1 VRGVGGLAIFAR
13 LRARFHGSL
22 RFKLLALA
30 LGPLLVAA
38 PILIGILAAWGA
50 VYYDRLLITKIQSDL
65 AVAHG
70 YFEQVKEGVG
80 RRVDTLAGSER
91 LARALRERPGPAALG
106 DLLREMRQQLGID
119 FLILLDSNGRVR
131 AASGGPAP
139 GSGYTDWEV
148 VRRALAG
155 HAETEVD
162 ILEASQLAA
171 IDPALT
177 EKARTPLIATRNAQ
191 ATQRNEETRGMVM
204 HAAAPIAS
212 AAREGGASAGVLV
225 GGLLLNKNLEFVDR
239 INDIVYPEG
248 ALPLGSVGTATLF
261 LDDVRIA
268 TNVRLFENV
277 RAIGTR
283 VSAAVRHTALD
294 LGRTWLDR
302 AFVVN
307 DWYVSAYE
315 PIIDSRGRR
324 VGMLY
329 VGFLEAPFQQARQLA
344 LAAVALLFVLTV
356 IVAAFVSLR
365 LARHVSQPVER
376 MHGTMSAIEAG
387 QTEARVGTHLP
398 ELGEADELA
407 ELAAHFD
414 RLLDRLALQT
424 EALHRWGSEL
434 DTKVAERTQELAAA
448 NQTLRSA
455 QQRLVMSEKLAAIGQ
470 LAAGVAH
477 EINNPVA
484 VIQGNLD
491 VLRETLGDAAEP
503 AMAEIRLIQDQ
514 VFRIRLIVTK
524 LLQFARPAEFVG
536 YLEPVRLD
544 QVVQDSLVLVAH
556 QMKKTSVEVIQEM
569 HATRPVTINR
579 NELQQVLIN
588 LIVNALQAMP
598 EGGTLLLASGDRE
611 EGGIKGGFV
620 AVGDSG
626 PGIAPEIRERLFD
639 PFFTTKTSDGTGL
652 GLWVSLGLVQR
663 YGGRIDVASPQSG
676 IPGMQSASPQS
687 GISGMQGTGRST
699 GGTVFTVWLPN
710 ETQAEVST
718 A

>member
-1 VRGVGGLAIFAR
+1 MRGVGSLGILAR
-13 LRARFHGSL
+13 LGARFRGSL

-30 LGPLLVAA
+30 LGPLLVAV
-38 PILIGILAAWGA
+38 PILIAILAGWAA
-50 VYYDRLLITKIQSDL
+50 VYYDRLLIAKVQSDL

-80 RRVDTLAGSER
+80 RRVESLAGSER
-91 LARALRERPGPAALG
+91 LARTLRERPGAADLG
-106 DLLREMRQQLGID
+106 EHLREMRQQLRID
-119 FLILLDSNGRVR
+119 FLILLDSNGKVR
-131 AASGGPAP
+131 AASGGPVA
-139 GSGYTDWEV
+139 GTAHTGWEV

-162 ILEASQLAA
+162 ILDAAQLAA
-171 IDPALT
+171 IDPALAAR
-177 EKARTPLIATRNAQ
+177 ARTPLIATRNAQ
-191 ATQRNEETRGMVM
+191 VTQRSEETRGMVM

-212 AAREGGASAGVLV
+212 SAREGGASAGVLV
-225 GGLLLNKNLEFVDR
+225 GGLMLNKNLDIVDR
-239 INDIVYPEG
+239 INEIVYPEG

-283 VSAAVRHTALD
+283 VSAVVRHTALD

-315 PIIDSRGRR
+315 PILDSRGKR

-329 VGFLEAPFQQARQLA
+329 VGFLEAPFQHARQLA
-344 LAAVALLFVLTV
+344 LAAVALLFVLAV
-356 IVAAFVSLR
+356 VVAAFVSLR

-376 MHGTMSAIEAG
+376 MHGTMNAIESG
-387 QTEARVGTHLP
+387 QTGARVGADLADP
-398 ELGEADELA
+398 ADADELA

-414 RLLDRLALQT
+414 RLLDRLAEQT
-424 EALHRWGSEL
+424 EALQRWGREL
-434 DTKVAERTQELAAA
+434 DSKVAERTEELAAA

-491 VLRETLGDAAEP
+491 VLRETLGAAADP

-524 LLQFARPAEFVG
+524 LLQFARPAEYAG
-536 YLEPVRLD
+536 YLEQVRLD

-556 QMKKTSVEVIQEM
+556 QMKKSDIAVTQEL
-569 HATRPVTINR
+569 HATRPVMINR

-588 LIVNALQAMP
+588 LIVNAVQAMP

-611 EGGIKGGFV
+611 ENGVPGGFV
-620 AVGDSG
+620 AVADSG
-626 PGIAPEIRERLFD
+626 PGIAAQDRERLFD

-663 YGGRIDVASPQSG
+663 YGGRIAVDCPPSG
-676 IPGMQSASPQS
+676 GS
-687 GISGMQGTGRST
+687 
-699 GGTVFTVWLPN
+699 VFSVWLPN
-710 ETQAEVST
+710 EA
-718 A
+718 AAA

>member
-1 VRGVGGLAIFAR
+1 
-13 LRARFHGSL
+13 
-22 RFKLLALA
+22 
-30 LGPLLVAA
+30 LVAV
-38 PILIGILAAWGA
+38 PILIGILAWWGS
-50 VYYDRLLITKIQSDL
+50 VYYDRLLIAKIQSDL

-70 YFEQVKEGVG
+70 YFDQVKEGVG
-80 RRVDTLAGSER
+80 RRVETLAGSER
-91 LARALRERPGPAALG
+91 LARALRERPTAASLG
-106 DLLREMRQQLGID
+106 ELLREMRLQLKID
-119 FLILLDSNGRVR
+119 FLILLDGDGRVR
-131 AASGGPAP
+131 AASVGPAP
-139 GSGYTDWEV
+139 GNLYAEWEV

-155 HAETEVD
+155 HGETEVD
-162 ILEASQLAA
+162 IMEAAQLAA
-171 IDPALT
+171 IDPTLA
-177 EKARTPLIATRNAQ
+177 EKARTPLIATRNAL

-204 HAAAPIAS
+204 HAAAPIA
-212 AAREGGASAGVLV
+212 ATGRDAGAGVLV
-225 GGLLLNKNLEFVDR
+225 GGLLLNRNLDIVDR
-239 INDIVYPEG
+239 INEIVYPEG

-315 PIIDSRGRR
+315 PIVDSRGQR

-329 VGFLEAPFQQARQLA
+329 VGFLEAPFQQARKFA
-344 LAAVALLFVLTV
+344 LGAVGLLFMLAVA
-356 IVAAFVSLR
+356 VAAFVSLR
-365 LARHVSQPVER
+365 LARHVAQPVER

-387 QTEARVGTHLP
+387 QTEARVGAGLADLT
-398 ELGEADELA
+398 EADELA

-414 RLLDRLALQT
+414 RLLDRLAEQTDALQ
-424 EALHRWGSEL
+424 RWGSEL
-434 DTKVAERTQELAAA
+434 DSKVAARTAELAAT

-491 VLRETLGDAAEP
+491 VLRETLGAAAEP

-514 VFRIRLIVTK
+514 VYRIRLIVTK
-524 LLQFARPAEFVG
+524 LLQFARPAEYAG

-556 QMKKTSVEVIQEM
+556 QLKKTCVEVVQVM
-569 HATRPVTINR
+569 QATRPVTINR

-588 LIVNALQAMP
+588 LIVNSLQAMP
-598 EGGTLLLASGDRE
+598 DGGTLLLTTGDRE
-611 EGGIKGGFV
+611 ENGIMGGFV
-620 AVGDSG
+620 AVADSG
-626 PGIAPEIRERLFD
+626 LGIAPEIRERLFD

-663 YGGRIDVASPQSG
+663 YEGRIDVTCP
-676 IPGMQSASPQS
+676 PG
-687 GISGMQGTGRST
+687 
-699 GGTVFTVWLPN
+699 GGSMFTVWLPH
-710 ETQAEVST
+710 ETAAET
-718 A
+718 PAEAPAEA

>member
-1 VRGVGGLAIFAR
+1 MLRVGGLGIFTGIA
-13 LRARFHGSL
+13 ARFRGSL

-30 LGPLLVAA
+30 LGPLLVAV
-38 PILIGILAAWGA
+38 PILIGILAGWGA
-50 VYYDRLLITKIQSDL
+50 VYYERLLITKVQSDL

-70 YFEQVKEGVG
+70 YFDQVREGVG
-80 RRVDTLAGSER
+80 RRVETLAGSEH
-91 LARALRERPGPAALG
+91 LARALREGPGAAALSE
-106 DLLREMRQQLGID
+106 LLREMQQQLKID
-119 FLILLDSNGRVR
+119 FLILLDSDGRVR
-131 AASGGPAP
+131 AATGGPAI
-139 GSGYTDWEV
+139 GSTYSEWEV
-148 VRRALAG
+148 VRRALSG

-162 ILEASQLAA
+162 ILDAVQLAV
-171 IDPALT
+171 IDPVLT
-177 EKARTPLIATRNAQ
+177 EKARTPLIVTRNAQ

-212 AAREGGASAGVLV
+212 TAREGGTSAGVLV

-283 VSAAVRHTALD
+283 VSAEVRHTVLD

-315 PIIDSRGRR
+315 PVIDSRGKR

-329 VGFLEAPFQQARQLA
+329 VGFLEGPFQHARQWA

-356 IVAAFVSLR
+356 AVAAFVSLR

-376 MHGTMSAIEAG
+376 MRGTMSAIESG
-387 QTEARVGTHLP
+387 QTEARVGSLSADP
-398 ELGEADELA
+398 ADADELA

-414 RLLDRLALQT
+414 RLLDRLETQTDALQ
-424 EALHRWGSEL
+424 RWGSEL
-434 DTKVAERTQELAAA
+434 DSKVAERTQELATA

-477 EINNPVA
+477 EVNNPVA

-491 VLRETLGDAAEP
+491 VLRETLGEAAAP
-503 AMAEIRLIQDQ
+503 AMPEIRLIQDQ

-524 LLQFARPAEFVG
+524 LLQFARPSEYAG

-556 QMKKTSVEVIQEM
+556 QMKKTSVAVVQEM
-569 HATRPVTINR
+569 HATRPVSVNR

-588 LIVNALQAMP
+588 LIVNALQAMAG
-598 EGGTLLLASGDRE
+598 GGTLLLTTGDRE

-626 PGIAPEIRERLFD
+626 SGITPEDRERLFD

-663 YGGRIDVASPQSG
+663 YGGRIDASCP
-676 IPGMQSASPQS
+676 PA
-687 GISGMQGTGRST
+687 
-699 GGTVFTVWLPN
+699 GGSVFTVWLPN
-710 ETQAEVST
+710 ETSAE
-718 A
+718 AAAA

>member
-1 VRGVGGLAIFAR
+1 VRGVGGLGIFRGIA
-13 LRARFHGSL
+13 ARFRGSL

-30 LGPLLVAA
+30 LGPLLVAV
-38 PILIGILAAWGA
+38 PILIGILVGWGA
-50 VYYDRLLITKIQSDL
+50 VYYDRLLITKVQSDL

-70 YFEQVKEGVG
+70 YFDQVKEGVG
-80 RRVDTLAGSER
+80 RRVESLAGSER
-91 LARALRERPGPAALG
+91 LARALRERPGAAALSE
-106 DLLREMRQQLGID
+106 LLREMQQQLRID
-119 FLILLDSNGRVR
+119 FLILLDGNGRVR
-131 AASGGPAP
+131 AATGGPVP
-139 GSGYTDWEV
+139 GSSYAEWEI

-162 ILEASQLAA
+162 ILDAVQLAV
-171 IDPALT
+171 IDPTLT

-212 AAREGGASAGVLV
+212 VSREGGAGVLV

-248 ALPLGSVGTATLF
+248 SLPLGSVGTATLF

-283 VSAAVRHTALD
+283 VSAAVRHTVLD
-294 LGRTWLDR
+294 EGRTWLDR

-315 PIIDSRGRR
+315 PIKDSFGRR

-329 VGFLEAPFQQARQLA
+329 VGYLEEPFQHARQLT

-356 IVAAFVSLR
+356 VAAAFVSLR
-365 LARHVSQPVER
+365 LARHVSQPVAR
-376 MHGTMSAIEAG
+376 MHGTMSAIESG
-387 QTEARVGTHLP
+387 ETEARVGKHPPDLA
-398 ELGEADELA
+398 GEDELA

-414 RLLDRLALQT
+414 RLLDRLAAQT
-424 EALHRWGSEL
+424 EALQRWGSEL
-434 DTKVAERTQELAAA
+434 DGKVAERTQELAAA

-524 LLQFARPAEFVG
+524 LLQFARPAEYAG
-536 YLEPVRLD
+536 YLEPVVLD

-556 QMKKTSVEVIQEM
+556 QMKKTSVAVMQEL
-569 HATRPVTINR
+569 HATRPVTVNR

-588 LIVNALQAMP
+588 LMVNALQAMP

-611 EGGIKGGFV
+611 EGGVRGGFV

-626 PGIAPEIRERLFD
+626 PGIAAEIRERLFD

-663 YGGRIDVASPQSG
+663 YGGRIDVECPSSG
-676 IPGMQSASPQS
+676 GS
-687 GISGMQGTGRST
+687 
-699 GGTVFTVWLPN
+699 VFTVWLPN
-710 ETQAEVST
+710 EAQA

>member
-1 VRGVGGLAIFAR
+1 VRRVGSLGIFTGIA
-13 LRARFHGSL
+13 ARFRGSL

-30 LGPLLVAA
+30 LGPLLVAV
-38 PILIGILAAWGA
+38 PILIGILAGWGA
-50 VYYDRLLITKIQSDL
+50 VYYDRLLITKVQSDL

-70 YFEQVKEGVG
+70 YFDQVREGVG
-80 RRVDTLAGSER
+80 RRVETLAGSER
-91 LARALRERPGPAALG
+91 LARALRERPGPAALSE
-106 DLLREMRQQLGID
+106 LLREMQQQLKID

-131 AASGGPAP
+131 AATGGPAI
-139 GSGYTDWEV
+139 GSTYSGWEV
-148 VRRALAG
+148 VRRALSG

-162 ILEASQLAA
+162 ILDAVQLAV

-204 HAAAPIAS
+204 QAAAPIAS
-212 AAREGGASAGVLV
+212 VTREGGAGAGVLV

-248 ALPLGSVGTATLF
+248 ALPLGSLGTATLF

-283 VSAAVRHTALD
+283 VSAEVRNTVLEQ
-294 LGRTWLDR
+294 GRTWLDR

-315 PIIDSRGRR
+315 PVVDSRGKR

-329 VGFLEAPFQQARQLA
+329 VGFLEGPFQHARQLT

-356 IVAAFVSLR
+356 AIAAFVSLR
-365 LARHVSQPVER
+365 LARHVSRPVER
-376 MHGTMSAIEAG
+376 MHGTMSAIESG

-398 ELGEADELA
+398 DLAGADELA

-414 RLLDRLALQT
+414 RLLDRLEAQTDALQ
-424 EALHRWGSEL
+424 RWGSEL
-434 DTKVAERTQELAAA
+434 DGKVAERTQELATA

-491 VLRETLGDAAEP
+491 VLRETLGEAAEP
-503 AMAEIRLIQDQ
+503 AMPEIRLIQDQ

-524 LLQFARPAEFVG
+524 LLQFARPAEYAG
-536 YLEPVRLD
+536 YLEPVALD

-556 QMKKTSVEVIQEM
+556 QMKKTNVAVVQEL
-569 HATRPVTINR
+569 HATRPVSVNR

-588 LIVNALQAMP
+588 LMVNALQAMP
-598 EGGTLLLASGDRE
+598 EGGTLRLASGDRE
-611 EGGIKGGFV
+611 EGGIRGGYV

-626 PGIAPEIRERLFD
+626 PGITPEDRERLFD

-663 YGGRIDVASPQSG
+663 YGGRIDVECPSSG
-676 IPGMQSASPQS
+676 GS
-687 GISGMQGTGRST
+687 
-699 GGTVFTVWLPN
+699 VFTVWLPN
-710 ETQAEVST
+710 ETA
-718 A
+718 AGAGAA

>member
-1 VRGVGGLAIFAR
+1 MGGLGILAR
-13 LRARFHGSL
+13 LGARFRNSL
-22 RFKLLALA
+22 RFRLLALA
-30 LGPLLVAA
+30 LGPLLVAV
-38 PILIGILAAWGA
+38 PILIGILAGWGA
-50 VYYDRLLITKIQSDL
+50 VYYDRLLITKVQSDL

-70 YFEQVKEGVG
+70 YFNQVKEGVG
-80 RRVDTLAGSER
+80 RRVETLAGSER
-91 LARALRERPGPAALG
+91 LARALRERPDTAALVE
-106 DLLREMRQQLGID
+106 LLREMQQQLKID
-119 FLILLDSNGRVR
+119 FLILLDGNGQVR
-131 AASGGPAP
+131 AASNGPAP
-139 GSGYTDWEV
+139 GRDYTAWPIA
-148 VRRALAG
+148 RRALAG

-162 ILEASQLAA
+162 ILDAAQLAA

-191 ATQRNEETRGMVM
+191 VTQRKEETGGMVM
-204 HAAAPIAS
+204 HAAAPIATGTR
-212 AAREGGASAGVLV
+212 AGDAGVLV
-225 GGLLLNKNLEFVDR
+225 GGLLLNKNLDFVDR

-248 ALPLGSVGTATLF
+248 ALPLGSLGTATLF

-283 VSAAVRHTALD
+283 VSAAVRHTVLD
-294 LGRTWLDR
+294 LGHTWLDR

-315 PIIDSRGRR
+315 PIIDSRGKR

-329 VGFLEAPFQQARQLA
+329 VGFLEEPFQHARQLA
-344 LAAVALLFVLTV
+344 LAAVALLFVLAV

-365 LARHVSQPVER
+365 LARHVAQPVER
-376 MHGTMSAIEAG
+376 MHGTMSAIESG
-387 QTEARVGTHLP
+387 QAEARVGPPHP
-398 ELGEADELA
+398 AEADELA

-414 RLLDRLALQT
+414 RLLDRLAEQT
-424 EALHRWGSEL
+424 EALQRWGREL
-434 DTKVAERTQELAAA
+434 DSKVAERTGELAAA

-491 VLRETLGDAAEP
+491 VLRETLGAAAEP
-503 AMAEIRLIQDQ
+503 AMDEIRLIQDQ

-524 LLQFARPAEFVG
+524 LLQFARPAEYVG
-536 YLEPVRLD
+536 YLEPVNLD

-556 QMKKTSVEVIQEM
+556 QMKKTSVEVTQEM
-569 HATRPVTINR
+569 QATRTVTINR

-588 LIVNALQAMP
+588 LMVNALQAMP
-598 EGGTLLLASGDRE
+598 EGGTLRLTTGDRE
-611 EGGIKGGFV
+611 ENGVSGGFV
-620 AVGDSG
+620 AVADSG
-626 PGIAPEIRERLFD
+626 PGVAPQDRERLFD

-652 GLWVSLGLVQR
+652 GLWVSHDLVQR
-663 YGGRIDVASPQSG
+663 YGGRIDVDCPPSG
-676 IPGMQSASPQS
+676 GS
-687 GISGMQGTGRST
+687 
-699 GGTVFTVWLPN
+699 VFTVWLPN
-710 ETQAEVST
+710 DAV
-718 A
+718 AA

>member
-1 VRGVGGLAIFAR
+1 VRGVGSLGIFSR

-30 LGPLLVAA
+30 LGPLLVAV
-38 PILIGILAAWGA
+38 PILIGILAGWGA
-50 VYYDRLLITKIQSDL
+50 VYYDRLLITKVRSDL
-65 AVAHG
+65 AVGHG

-80 RRVDTLAGSER
+80 RRVEALAGSER
-91 LARALRERPGPAALG
+91 LARALRMRSHVSATTA
-106 DLLREMRQQLGID
+106 LLRDARAQLGVD
-119 FLILLDSNGRVR
+119 FLILVDAEGRVL
-131 AASGGPAP
+131 AASGGPTAGLAYPLPAARMKQP
-139 GSGYTDWEV
+139 GAHTGI
-148 VRRALAG
+148 
-155 HAETEVD
+155 D
-162 ILEASQLAA
+162 ILAAGVLAA
-171 IDPALT
+171 IDPVLAG
-177 EKARTPLIATRNAQ
+177 KAHTPLIATRNATPTVQ
-191 ATQRNEETRGMVM
+191 TDESRGMVIQSV
-204 HAAAPIAS
+204 APVAVDGEAAPQF
-212 AAREGGASAGVLV
+212 LV
-225 GGLLLNKNLEFVDR
+225 GGLLLNKNLDFVDR

-248 ALPLGSVGTATLF
+248 TLPPGSAGTATLF
-261 LDDVRIA
+261 LDDVRIG
-268 TNVRLFENV
+268 TNVRLFEGE

-283 VSAAVRHTALD
+283 VSAAVRRTVLD
-294 LGRTWLDR
+294 EGRTWLDR

-315 PIIDSRGRR
+315 PIMDSAGRR

-329 VGFLEAPFQQARQLA
+329 VGFLEEPFQRARQLA
-344 LAAVALLFVLTV
+344 LAAVALLFALTV
-356 IVAAFVSLR
+356 AVAAFVSLR

-376 MHGTMSAIEAG
+376 MHGTMSAIESG
-387 QTEARVGTHLP
+387 QTEARVGGGLSDSTA
-398 ELGEADELA
+398 ADELA

-414 RLLDRLALQT
+414 RLLDRLAAQT
-424 EALHRWGSEL
+424 EALQRWGSEL
-434 DTKVAERTQELAAA
+434 DSKVAERTQELAAA

-491 VLRETLGDAAEP
+491 VLRETLGDAAAP
-503 AMAEIRLIQDQ
+503 AMPEIRLIQDQ

-524 LLQFARPAEFVG
+524 LLQFARPAEYAG

-556 QMKKTSVEVIQEM
+556 QMKKTSVAVMQEM
-569 HATRPVTINR
+569 HASRPVTVNR

-598 EGGTLLLASGDRE
+598 EGGTLLLASGDRD

-626 PGIAPEIRERLFD
+626 PGIAPQDRERLFD

-663 YGGRIDVASPQSG
+663 YGGRIDVACP
-676 IPGMQSASPQS
+676 
-687 GISGMQGTGRST
+687 ST
-699 GGTVFTVWLPN
+699 GGSVFTVWLPN
-710 ETQAEVST
+710 EAV
-718 A
+718 AA

>member
-1 VRGVGGLAIFAR
+1 MRGVGGLGIFSGIA
-13 LRARFHGSL
+13 ARFRGSL

-30 LGPLLVAA
+30 LGPLLVAV
-38 PILIGILAAWGA
+38 PILIGILVGWGA
-50 VYYDRLLITKIQSDL
+50 VYYDRLLITKVQSDL

-70 YFEQVKEGVG
+70 YFDQVKEGVG
-80 RRVDTLAGSER
+80 RRVESLAGSER
-91 LARALRERPGPAALG
+91 LARALRERPGAAALSE
-106 DLLREMRQQLGID
+106 LLREMQQQLRID
-119 FLILLDSNGRVR
+119 FLILLDGNGRVR
-131 AASGGPAP
+131 AATGGPVP
-139 GSGYTDWEV
+139 GSSYAEWEI

-162 ILEASQLAA
+162 ILDAVQLAV
-171 IDPALT
+171 IDPTLT

-212 AAREGGASAGVLV
+212 VSREGGAGVLV

-248 ALPLGSVGTATLF
+248 SLPLGSVGTATLF

-283 VSAAVRHTALD
+283 VSAAVRHTVLD
-294 LGRTWLDR
+294 EGRTWLDR

-315 PIIDSRGRR
+315 PIKDSFGRR

-329 VGFLEAPFQQARQLA
+329 VGYLEEPFQHARQLT

-356 IVAAFVSLR
+356 VAAAFVSLR
-365 LARHVSQPVER
+365 LARHVSQPVAR
-376 MHGTMSAIEAG
+376 MHGTMSAIESG
-387 QTEARVGTHLP
+387 ETEARVGKHPPDLA
-398 ELGEADELA
+398 GEDELA

-414 RLLDRLALQT
+414 RLLDRLAAQT
-424 EALHRWGSEL
+424 EALQRWGSEL
-434 DTKVAERTQELAAA
+434 DGKVAERTQELAAA

-524 LLQFARPAEFVG
+524 LLQFARPAEYAG
-536 YLEPVRLD
+536 YLEPVVLD

-556 QMKKTSVEVIQEM
+556 QMKKSNVAVTLEL
-569 HATRPVTINR
+569 HATRPVTVNR

-588 LIVNALQAMP
+588 LMVNALQAMP

-611 EGGIKGGFV
+611 EGGVRGGFV

-626 PGIAPEIRERLFD
+626 PGIAAEIRERLFD

-663 YGGRIDVASPQSG
+663 YGGRIDVECPSSG
-676 IPGMQSASPQS
+676 GS
-687 GISGMQGTGRST
+687 
-699 GGTVFTVWLPN
+699 VFTVWLPN
-710 ETQAEVST
+710 EAQA

>member
-1 VRGVGGLAIFAR
+1 MFSR
-13 LRARFHGSL
+13 LRARFRSSL

-30 LGPLLVAA
+30 LGPLLVGV
-38 PILIGILAAWGA
+38 PILIGIFAGWGA
-50 VYYDRLLITKIQSDL
+50 VYYDRLLITKVRSDL

-70 YFEQVKEGVG
+70 YFDQVKEGVG
-80 RRVDTLAGSER
+80 RRVEALAGSER
-91 LARALRERPGPAALG
+91 LARALRERPAAAAL
-106 DLLREMRQQLGID
+106 DEALREMRQQLRID
-119 FLILLDSNGRVR
+119 FLILLDSDGRVR
-131 AASGGPAP
+131 AASNGPAP
-139 GSGYTDWEV
+139 GRDYTKWEIT
-148 VRRALAG
+148 RRALAG

-162 ILEASQLAA
+162 IFDAAQLAA

-191 ATQRNEETRGMVM
+191 VTQRREETGGMVM

-212 AAREGGASAGVLV
+212 ATRDGAAGAGVLV
-225 GGLLLNKNLEFVDR
+225 GGLLLNKNLDFVDR

-248 ALPLGSVGTATLF
+248 ALPLGSLGTATLF

-283 VSAAVRHTALD
+283 VSAAVRHTVLD
-294 LGRTWLDR
+294 QGRTWLDR

-315 PIIDSRGRR
+315 PIIDSRGKR

-329 VGFLEAPFQQARQLA
+329 VGFLEAPFQHARQLA
-344 LAAVALLFVLTV
+344 LGAVTLLFVLTV
-356 IVAAFVSLR
+356 IAAAFVSLR

-387 QTEARVGTHLP
+387 RTEARVGAEISNP
-398 ELGEADELA
+398 AEADELA

-414 RLLDRLALQT
+414 RLLDRLAEQT
-424 EALHRWGSEL
+424 EALQRWGHEL
-434 DTKVAERTQELAAA
+434 DSKVAARTEELAAA

-491 VLRETLGDAAEP
+491 VLRETLGAAAEP
-503 AMAEIRLIQDQ
+503 AMEEIRLIQDQ

-524 LLQFARPAEFVG
+524 LLQFARPAEYVG
-536 YLEPVRLD
+536 YLEPVSLD

-556 QMKKTSVEVIQEM
+556 QMKKTNVAVIQEM

-611 EGGIKGGFV
+611 ENGIGGGFV
-620 AVGDSG
+620 AVADSG
-626 PGIAPEIRERLFD
+626 PGIAPQDRERLFD

-663 YGGRIDVASPQSG
+663 YGGRIEVDCPPA
-676 IPGMQSASPQS
+676 
-687 GISGMQGTGRST
+687 
-699 GGTVFTVWLPN
+699 GGSVFTVWLPN
-710 ETQAEVST
+710 EAV
-718 A
+718 AA

>member
-1 VRGVGGLAIFAR
+1 MRGVGSLGILAGLG
-13 LRARFHGSL
+13 ARFRGSL
-22 RFKLLALA
+22 RFKLLALG
-30 LGPLLVAA
+30 LGPLLVAV
-38 PILIGILAAWGA
+38 PILIGILAGWGA
-50 VYYDRLLITKIQSDL
+50 VYYDRLLITKVQSDL

-70 YFEQVKEGVG
+70 YFRQVKDVLD
-80 RRVDTLAGSER
+80 RRVEALAGSER
-91 LARALRERPGPAALG
+91 LARALRERSSPAALG
-106 DLLREMRQQLGID
+106 ELLREMRRQLGID
-119 FLILLDSNGRVR
+119 FLILLDGEGRVR
-131 AASGGPAP
+131 AASSGPAP
-139 GSGYTDWEV
+139 GSRYGDWPIL
-148 VRRALAG
+148 RRALSG
-155 HAETEVD
+155 HAEAEVD
-162 ILEASQLAA
+162 IFNAAQLAE
-171 IDPALT
+171 IDPGLT
-177 EKARTPLIATRNAQ
+177 AKAHTPLIATRNAR
-191 ATQRNEETRGMVM
+191 ATQRTEETSGMVM
-204 HAAAPIAS
+204 HAAAPV
-212 AAREGGASAGVLV
+212 AAATRDGSVGTGVLV
-225 GGLLLNKNLEFVDR
+225 GGLLLNKNLDFVDR

-248 ALPLGSVGTATLF
+248 ALPLGSIGTATLF

-283 VSAAVRHTALD
+283 VSAAVRYTVLD
-294 LGRTWLDR
+294 QGRTWLDR

-315 PIIDSRGRR
+315 PIVDSGGKR

-329 VGFLEAPFQQARQLA
+329 VGFLEAPFQHARWLA

-356 IVAAFVSLR
+356 AVAAFVSLR

-387 QTEARVGTHLP
+387 RIEARVGAHP
-398 ELGEADELA
+398 PDIDEADELA

-414 RLLDRLALQT
+414 RLLDRLEVQTDALQ
-424 EALHRWGSEL
+424 RWGHEL
-434 DTKVAERTQELAAA
+434 DGKVAERTAELAAA

-491 VLRETLGDAAEP
+491 VLRETLGAAAEP
-503 AMAEIRLIQDQ
+503 ALAEIRLIQDQ

-524 LLQFARPAEFVG
+524 LLQFARPAEYAG

-556 QMKKTSVEVIQEM
+556 QLKKTCVEVVQVTP
-569 HATRPVTINR
+569 ATRPVTINR

-598 EGGTLLLASGDRE
+598 GGGTLLLTTGDRE
-611 EGGIKGGFV
+611 ENGIPGGYV
-620 AVGDSG
+620 AVADSG

-652 GLWVSLGLVQR
+652 GLWVSQGLVQR
-663 YGGRIDVASPQSG
+663 YGGRIEVASPRSG
-676 IPGMQSASPQS
+676 SPGMQSTSPRS
-687 GISGMQGTGRST
+687 GSPGMQST
-699 GGTVFTVWLPN
+699 SPPAGGSVFTVWLPN
-710 ETQAEVST
+710 EPQA

>member
-1 VRGVGGLAIFAR
+1 
-13 LRARFHGSL
+13 
-22 RFKLLALA
+22 
-30 LGPLLVAA
+30 
-38 PILIGILAAWGA
+38 
-50 VYYDRLLITKIQSDL
+50 
-65 AVAHG
+65 
-70 YFEQVKEGVG
+70 
-80 RRVDTLAGSER
+80 
-91 LARALRERPGPAALG
+91 
-106 DLLREMRQQLGID
+106 
-119 FLILLDSNGRVR
+119 
-131 AASGGPAP
+131 
-139 GSGYTDWEV
+139 
-148 VRRALAG
+148 
-155 HAETEVD
+155 
-162 ILEASQLAA
+162 
-171 IDPALT
+171 
-177 EKARTPLIATRNAQ
+177 
-191 ATQRNEETRGMVM
+191 M

-212 AAREGGASAGVLV
+212 VTREGGAGAGVLV

-248 ALPLGSVGTATLF
+248 ALPLGSLGTATLF

-283 VSAAVRHTALD
+283 VSAEVRNTVLEQ
-294 LGRTWLDR
+294 GRTWLDR

-315 PIIDSRGRR
+315 PVVDSRGKR

-329 VGFLEAPFQQARQLA
+329 VGFLEGPFQHARQLT

-356 IVAAFVSLR
+356 AIAAFVSLR
-365 LARHVSQPVER
+365 LARHVSRPVER
-376 MHGTMSAIEAG
+376 MHGTMSAIESG

-398 ELGEADELA
+398 DLAGADELA

-414 RLLDRLALQT
+414 RLLDRLEAQTDALQ
-424 EALHRWGSEL
+424 RWGSEL
-434 DTKVAERTQELAAA
+434 DGKVAERTQELATA

-491 VLRETLGDAAEP
+491 VLRETLGEAAEP
-503 AMAEIRLIQDQ
+503 AMPEIRLIQDQ

-524 LLQFARPAEFVG
+524 LLQFARPAEYAG
-536 YLEPVRLD
+536 YLEPVALD

-556 QMKKTSVEVIQEM
+556 QMKKTNVAVVQEL
-569 HATRPVTINR
+569 HATRPVSVNR

-588 LIVNALQAMP
+588 LMVNALQAMP
-598 EGGTLLLASGDRE
+598 EGGTLRLASGDRE
-611 EGGIKGGFV
+611 EGGIRGGYV

-626 PGIAPEIRERLFD
+626 PGITPEDRERLFD

-663 YGGRIDVASPQSG
+663 YGGRIDVECPSSG
-676 IPGMQSASPQS
+676 GS
-687 GISGMQGTGRST
+687 
-699 GGTVFTVWLPN
+699 VFTVWLPN
-710 ETQAEVST
+710 ETAAEAGS

>member
-1 VRGVGGLAIFAR
+1 
-13 LRARFHGSL
+13 
-22 RFKLLALA
+22 
-30 LGPLLVAA
+30 
-38 PILIGILAAWGA
+38 
-50 VYYDRLLITKIQSDL
+50 
-65 AVAHG
+65 
-70 YFEQVKEGVG
+70 
-80 RRVDTLAGSER
+80 
-91 LARALRERPGPAALG
+91 
-106 DLLREMRQQLGID
+106 
-119 FLILLDSNGRVR
+119 
-131 AASGGPAP
+131 
-139 GSGYTDWEV
+139 
-148 VRRALAG
+148 
-155 HAETEVD
+155 
-162 ILEASQLAA
+162 
-171 IDPALT
+171 
-177 EKARTPLIATRNAQ
+177 
-191 ATQRNEETRGMVM
+191 MVM

-225 GGLLLNKNLEFVDR
+225 GGLLLNKNLDIVDR

-261 LDDVRIA
+261 LEDVRIA

-315 PIIDSRGRR
+315 PITDSRGKR

-329 VGFLEAPFQQARQLA
+329 VGYLEEPFQRARQLA

-356 IVAAFVSLR
+356 VAAAFVSLR

-376 MHGTMSAIEAG
+376 MHGAMSAIEAG
-387 QTEARVGTHLP
+387 RTEARVGAHLP
-398 ELGEADELA
+398 DLVGADELA

-414 RLLDRLALQT
+414 RLLDRLELQTDALQ
-424 EALHRWGSEL
+424 RWGSEL
-434 DTKVAERTQELAAA
+434 DSKVAERTQELAAA

-491 VLRETLGDAAEP
+491 VLREALGEAAEP
-503 AMAEIRLIQDQ
+503 VMAEIRLIQDQ

-524 LLQFARPAEFVG
+524 LLQFARPAEYAG

-556 QMKKTSVEVIQEM
+556 QMKKTNVAVMQELR
-569 HATRPVTINR
+569 ATRPVTINR

-611 EGGIKGGFV
+611 EGGIRGGFV

-626 PGIAPEIRERLFD
+626 PGIAPDIRERLFD

-663 YGGRIDVASPQSG
+663 YGGRIDVTCPPSG
-676 IPGMQSASPQS
+676 GS
-687 GISGMQGTGRST
+687 
-699 GGTVFTVWLPN
+699 VFTVWIPN
-710 ETQAEVST
+710 ETQAET
-718 A
+718 QAT

>member
-1 VRGVGGLAIFAR
+1 MRGVGGLATFSD
-13 LRARFHGSL
+13 LRARFRGSL

-38 PILIGILAAWGA
+38 PILIGILAGWST
-50 VYYDRLLITKIQSDL
+50 VYYDRLLITKVQSDL

-70 YFEQVKEGVG
+70 YFEQVKGGVG
-80 RRVDTLAGSER
+80 RRVETLAGSER
-91 LARALRERPGPAALG
+91 LARALREQPGPAALG
-106 DLLREMRQQLGID
+106 ELLRELQQQLQID
-119 FLILLDSNGRVR
+119 FLILLDGNGRVR
-131 AASGGPAP
+131 AASNGPP
-139 GSGYTDWEV
+139 LGRDYTEWPV
-148 VRRALAG
+148 TRRALAG
-155 HAETEVD
+155 HAETEVA
-162 ILEASQLAA
+162 IFEPEQLTA
-171 IDPALT
+171 IDPTLA

-191 ATQRNEETRGMVM
+191 ATRRNEEARGMVM
-204 HAAAPIAS
+204 HAAAPVAGAAS
-212 AAREGGASAGVLV
+212 EGGAGVLV
-225 GGLLLNKNLEFVDR
+225 GGLLLNKNLDFVDR

-283 VSAAVRHTALD
+283 VSAEVRHTALD

-315 PIIDSRGRR
+315 PIVDGRGRR

-329 VGFLEAPFQQARQLA
+329 VGFLEAPFQHARQLA
-344 LAAVALLFVLTV
+344 LAAVALLFVLAIV
-356 IVAAFVSLR
+356 VAAFVSLR

-387 QTEARVGTHLP
+387 RTEARVGVEPADPAT
-398 ELGEADELA
+398 ADELA

-414 RLLDRLALQT
+414 RLLDRLAEQT
-424 EALHRWGSEL
+424 EALQRWGHEL
-434 DTKVAERTQELAAA
+434 DSKVAERTEELAAA

-491 VLRETLGDAAEP
+491 VLRETLGSAAEP

-524 LLQFARPAEFVG
+524 LLQFARPAEYAG
-536 YLEPVRLD
+536 YLEPVNLA

-556 QMKKTSVEVIQEM
+556 QMKKTSVAVRQEL
-569 HATRPVTINR
+569 HAMRPVTINR

-598 EGGTLLLASGDRE
+598 EGGTLLLTSGDRE
-611 EGGIKGGFV
+611 ENDIRGGFV

-626 PGIAPEIRERLFD
+626 PGIAPEVRERLFD

-663 YGGRIDVASPQSG
+663 YGGRIDLACPPSG
-676 IPGMQSASPQS
+676 GS
-687 GISGMQGTGRST
+687 
-699 GGTVFTVWLPN
+699 VFTVWLPN
-710 ETQAEVST
+710 EAQA

>member
-1 VRGVGGLAIFAR
+1 VRGVGRLALISG
-13 LRARFHGSL
+13 LRARFRGSL

-30 LGPLLVAA
+30 LGPLLVAV
-38 PILIGILAAWGA
+38 PILIGILAGWGA
-50 VYYDRLLITKIQSDL
+50 MYYDRLLITKVQSDL

-80 RRVDTLAGSER
+80 LRVETLAGSER
-91 LARALRERPGPAALG
+91 LARALRERPGADLDG
-106 DLLREMRQQLGID
+106 LLREMRQQLKVD
-119 FLILLDSNGRVR
+119 FLILLDGNGQVR
-131 AASGGPAP
+131 AASNGPQP
-139 GSGYTDWEV
+139 GRDYTGWQIA
-148 VRRALAG
+148 RRALAG

-162 ILEASQLAA
+162 IFDATQLAA
-171 IDPALT
+171 IDPALS
-177 EKARTPLIATRNAQ
+177 ERARTPLIVTRNAQ
-191 ATQRNEETRGMVM
+191 ATQRSEETSGMVI
-204 HAAAPIAS
+204 HAAAPV
-212 AAREGGASAGVLV
+212 AAAGKGKTGALV

-239 INDIVYPEG
+239 INEIVYPEG
-248 ALPLGSVGTATLF
+248 TLPLGSVGTATLF

-268 TNVRLFENV
+268 TNVRLFENI

-283 VSAAVRHTALD
+283 VSVAVRYAVLEQ
-294 LGRTWLDR
+294 GRTWLDR

-315 PIIDSRGRR
+315 PVIDSRGKR

-329 VGFLEAPFQQARQLA
+329 VGFLEEPFQHARQLA
-344 LAAVALLFVLTV
+344 LGAVALLFALAVA
-356 IVAAFVSLR
+356 VAALVSLR

-376 MHGTMSAIEAG
+376 MHGIMNAIEAG
-387 QTEARVGTHLP
+387 RSEARIGAQSPDLVG
-398 ELGEADELA
+398 EDELA

-414 RLLDRLALQT
+414 RLLDRLAAQT
-424 EALHRWGSEL
+424 EALQRWGSEL
-434 DTKVAERTQELAAA
+434 DSKVAARTQELATA

-491 VLRETLGDAAEP
+491 VLRETLGAAAEP
-503 AMAEIRLIQDQ
+503 AMPEIRLIQDQ

-524 LLQFARPAEFVG
+524 LLQFARPAEYAG
-536 YLEPVRLD
+536 YLEPVALD

-556 QMKKTSVEVIQEM
+556 QMKKTSVAVMQEM
-569 HATRPVTINR
+569 HATRPVTVNR

-598 EGGTLLLASGDRE
+598 EGGTLLLTAGDRE
-611 EGGIKGGFV
+611 EGGVKGGFV
-620 AVGDSG
+620 AVADSG
-626 PGIAPEIRERLFD
+626 PGIAPEDRERLFD

-663 YGGRIDVASPQSG
+663 YGGRIDIACPPSG
-676 IPGMQSASPQS
+676 GS
-687 GISGMQGTGRST
+687 
-699 GGTVFTVWLPN
+699 VFTVWLPN
-710 ETQAEVST
+710 EAASV
-718 A
+718 

>member
-1 VRGVGGLAIFAR
+1 MSLFTR
-13 LRARFHGSL
+13 LRARFRGSL

-30 LGPLLVAA
+30 LGPLLVAV
-38 PILIGILAAWGA
+38 PVLIGILAGWGG
-50 VYYDRLLITKIQSDL
+50 VYYDRLLITKVRSDL

-80 RRVDTLAGSER
+80 RRIETLAGSER
-91 LARALRERPGPAALG
+91 LARALRERPGTAAVAELLG
-106 DLLREMRQQLGID
+106 EMQQQLRID

-139 GSGYTDWEV
+139 GSVYTEWEV
-148 VRRALAG
+148 VRRALSG
-155 HAETEVD
+155 HAETAVD
-162 ILEASQLAA
+162 ILDAVQLAA

-191 ATQRNEETRGMVM
+191 ETQRNEEGRGMVM

-212 AAREGGASAGVLV
+212 TAREGGASAGVLV

-239 INDIVYPEG
+239 INVIVYPEG

-283 VSAAVRHTALD
+283 VSAAVRHAVLEQ
-294 LGRTWLDR
+294 GRTWLDR

-315 PIIDSRGRR
+315 PVIDSRGQR

-329 VGFLEAPFQQARQLA
+329 VGFLEEPFQHARQLA

-356 IVAAFVSLR
+356 AVAVFVSLR
-365 LARHVSQPVER
+365 LARHVSQPVAR
-376 MHGTMSAIEAG
+376 MHGTMSAIESG
-387 QTEARVGTHLP
+387 QTDARVGTHLQA
-398 ELGEADELA
+398 LTEADELG

-414 RLLDRLALQT
+414 RLLDRLAVQT
-424 EALHRWGSEL
+424 EALQRWGSEL
-434 DTKVAERTQELAAA
+434 DSKVAERTQELATA

-503 AMAEIRLIQDQ
+503 AMPEMRLIQDQ

-524 LLQFARPAEFVG
+524 LLQFARPAEYAG
-536 YLEPVRLD
+536 YLEPVLLD

-556 QMKKTSVEVIQEM
+556 QMKKTSVAVMQEM
-569 HATRPVTINR
+569 HATRPVTVNR

-588 LIVNALQAMP
+588 LMVNALQAMP

-611 EGGIKGGFV
+611 EAGIKGGFV

-626 PGIAPEIRERLFD
+626 PGIAPQDRERLFD
-639 PFFTTKTSDGTGL
+639 PFFTTKSSDGTGL

-663 YGGRIDVASPQSG
+663 YGGRIDVVCP
-676 IPGMQSASPQS
+676 P
-687 GISGMQGTGRST
+687 T
-699 GGTVFTVWLPN
+699 GGSVFTVWLPN
-710 ETQAEVST
+710 EAV
-718 A
+718 AA

>member
-1 VRGVGGLAIFAR
+1 MLRVGGLGIFTGIA
-13 LRARFHGSL
+13 ARFRGSL

-30 LGPLLVAA
+30 LGPLLVAV
-38 PILIGILAAWGA
+38 PILIGILAGWGA
-50 VYYDRLLITKIQSDL
+50 VYYDRLLIAKVQSDL

-70 YFEQVKEGVG
+70 YFHQVREGVG
-80 RRVDTLAGSER
+80 RRIETLAGSER
-91 LARALRERPGPAALG
+91 LARALRERPGTPALG
-106 DLLREMRQQLGID
+106 ELLREMRQQVKVD
-119 FLILLDSNGRVR
+119 FLILLDSNGQVR

-139 GSGYTDWEV
+139 GSTYSGGEV
-148 VRRALAG
+148 VRRALSG

-162 ILEASQLAA
+162 ILDEAQLAA
-171 IDPALT
+171 IDPLLKD
-177 EKARTPLIATRNAQ
+177 KARTPLIATRNAQ
-191 ATQRNEETRGMVM
+191 DTLRNEETRAMVM
-204 HAAAPIAS
+204 HTAAPVTAAAGEA
-212 AAREGGASAGVLV
+212 GAGSGVLV

-248 ALPLGSVGTATLF
+248 ALPLGSLGTATLF

-283 VSAAVRHTALD
+283 VSAAVRHTVLD
-294 LGRTWLDR
+294 QGRTWLDR

-315 PIIDSRGRR
+315 PVIDSRGKR

-329 VGFLEAPFQQARQLA
+329 VGFLEAPFQHARQLA

-356 IVAAFVSLR
+356 VAAAFVSLR
-365 LARHVSQPVER
+365 LARHVAQPVER
-376 MHGTMSAIEAG
+376 MHGTMSAIESG
-387 QTEARVGTHLP
+387 QTAARVGTHLP
-398 ELGEADELA
+398 DLAGEDELA

-414 RLLDRLALQT
+414 RLLDRLAAQTDALQ
-424 EALHRWGSEL
+424 RWGSEL
-434 DTKVAERTQELAAA
+434 DGKVAERTQELAMA

-491 VLRETLGDAAEP
+491 VLRETLGAAADP
-503 AMAEIRLIQDQ
+503 AMSEIRLIQDQ

-524 LLQFARPAEFVG
+524 LLQFARPAEYAG
-536 YLEPVRLD
+536 YLEPVALD

-556 QMKKTSVEVIQEM
+556 QMKKTSVAVIQEM
-569 HATRPVTINR
+569 RATRPVTVNR

-598 EGGTLLLASGDRE
+598 EGGTLRLVSGDRE
-611 EGGIKGGFV
+611 DGGIKGGFV
-620 AVGDSG
+620 AVADSG
-626 PGIAPEIRERLFD
+626 SGIAPEDRGRLFD
-639 PFFTTKTSDGTGL
+639 PFFTTKTRDGTGL

-663 YGGRIDVASPQSG
+663 YGGRIDADCP
-676 IPGMQSASPQS
+676 
-687 GISGMQGTGRST
+687 ST
-699 GGTVFTVWLPN
+699 GGSVFTVWLPN
-710 ETQAEVST
+710 DST
-718 A
+718 AETAAESPEEATPA

>member
-1 VRGVGGLAIFAR
+1 VRGVGGLGIFSGIA
-13 LRARFHGSL
+13 ARFRGSL

-30 LGPLLVAA
+30 LGPLLVAV
-38 PILIGILAAWGA
+38 PILIGILVGWGA
-50 VYYDRLLITKIQSDL
+50 VYYDRLLITKVQSDL

-70 YFEQVKEGVG
+70 YFDQVKEGVG
-80 RRVDTLAGSER
+80 RRVESLAGSER
-91 LARALRERPGPAALG
+91 LARALRERPGAAALSE
-106 DLLREMRQQLGID
+106 LLREMQQQLRID
-119 FLILLDSNGRVR
+119 FLILLDGNGRVR
-131 AASGGPAP
+131 AATGGPVP
-139 GSGYTDWEV
+139 GSSYAEWEI

-162 ILEASQLAA
+162 ILDAVQLAV
-171 IDPALT
+171 IDPTLT

-212 AAREGGASAGVLV
+212 VSREGGAGVLV

-248 ALPLGSVGTATLF
+248 SLPLGSVGTATLF

-283 VSAAVRHTALD
+283 VSAAVRHTVLD
-294 LGRTWLDR
+294 EGRTWLDR

-315 PIIDSRGRR
+315 PIKDSFGRR

-329 VGFLEAPFQQARQLA
+329 VGYLEEPFQHARQLT

-356 IVAAFVSLR
+356 VAAAFVSLR
-365 LARHVSQPVER
+365 LARHVSQPVAR
-376 MHGTMSAIEAG
+376 MHGTMSAIESG
-387 QTEARVGTHLP
+387 ETEARVGKHPPDLA
-398 ELGEADELA
+398 GEDELA

-414 RLLDRLALQT
+414 RLLDRLAAQT
-424 EALHRWGSEL
+424 EALQRWGSEL
-434 DTKVAERTQELAAA
+434 DGKVAERTQELAAA

-524 LLQFARPAEFVG
+524 LLQFARPAEYAG
-536 YLEPVRLD
+536 YLEPVVLD

-556 QMKKTSVEVIQEM
+556 QMKKTSVAVMQEL
-569 HATRPVTINR
+569 HATRPVTVNR

-588 LIVNALQAMP
+588 LMVNALQAMP

-611 EGGIKGGFV
+611 EGGVRGGFV

-626 PGIAPEIRERLFD
+626 PGIAAEIRERLFD

-663 YGGRIDVASPQSG
+663 YGGRIDVECPSSG
-676 IPGMQSASPQS
+676 GS
-687 GISGMQGTGRST
+687 
-699 GGTVFTVWLPN
+699 VFTVWLPN
-710 ETQAEVST
+710 EAQA

>member
-1 VRGVGGLAIFAR
+1 MLRVGGLGIFTGIA
-13 LRARFHGSL
+13 ARFRGSL

-30 LGPLLVAA
+30 LGPLLVAV
-38 PILIGILAAWGA
+38 PILIGILAGWGA
-50 VYYDRLLITKIQSDL
+50 VYYDRLLITKVQSDL

-70 YFEQVKEGVG
+70 YFDQVREGVG
-80 RRVDTLAGSER
+80 RRVETLAGSER
-91 LARALRERPGPAALG
+91 LARALRERPGAAALSE
-106 DLLREMRQQLGID
+106 LLREMQQQLKID
-119 FLILLDSNGRVR
+119 FLILLDSKGRVR
-131 AASGGPAP
+131 AATGGPAI
-139 GSGYTDWEV
+139 GSSYSEWEV
-148 VRRALAG
+148 VRRALSG

-162 ILEASQLAA
+162 ILDAVQLAV

-191 ATQRNEETRGMVM
+191 VTQRNEETRGMVM

-212 AAREGGASAGVLV
+212 VTREGGASAGVLV

-283 VSAAVRHTALD
+283 VSAEVRHTVLD

-315 PIIDSRGRR
+315 PVIDSRGKR

-329 VGFLEAPFQQARQLA
+329 VGFLEGPFQHARQLA

-356 IVAAFVSLR
+356 AVAAFVSLR
-365 LARHVSQPVER
+365 LARHVSRPVER
-376 MHGTMSAIEAG
+376 MHGTMSAIESG

-398 ELGEADELA
+398 DLAGADELA

-414 RLLDRLALQT
+414 RLLDRLEAQTDALQ
-424 EALHRWGSEL
+424 RWGSEL
-434 DTKVAERTQELAAA
+434 DSKVAERTQELAAA

-491 VLRETLGDAAEP
+491 VLRETLGDAADP
-503 AMAEIRLIQDQ
+503 AMPEIRLIQDQ

-524 LLQFARPAEFVG
+524 LLQFARPAEYAG

-556 QMKKTSVEVIQEM
+556 QMKKTSVAVMQEM
-569 HATRPVTINR
+569 HATRPVSVNR

-588 LIVNALQAMP
+588 LFVNALQAMP

-611 EGGIKGGFV
+611 EGGVRGGFV
-620 AVGDSG
+620 SVADSG
-626 PGIAPEIRERLFD
+626 PGIAPHDRERLFD

-663 YGGRIDVASPQSG
+663 YGGRIDVDCP
-676 IPGMQSASPQS
+676 PG
-687 GISGMQGTGRST
+687 
-699 GGTVFTVWLPN
+699 GGSVFTVWLPN
-710 ETQAEVST
+710 EAQAET
-718 A
+718 AAAGTA